1 MNILSSLQIFKFK
14 TISAEAQFLLVQTAA
29 SLSWDDAVK
38 HLNCSLSL
46 FFDVALLENINR
58 VSSEILL

>member
-1 MNILSSLQIFKFK
+1 MNILLSLQIFKFE

-46 FFDVALLENINR
+46 FFDVPLLEKINR
-58 VSSEILL
+58 VNSKMLL